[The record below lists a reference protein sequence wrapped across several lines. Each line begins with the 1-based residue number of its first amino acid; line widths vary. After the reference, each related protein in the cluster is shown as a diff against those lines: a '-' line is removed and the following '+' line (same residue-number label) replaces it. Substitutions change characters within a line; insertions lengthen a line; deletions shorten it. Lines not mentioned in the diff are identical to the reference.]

1 MLLPVTG
8 KPPGPHSP
16 QPQAPGPEVRRGS
29 ASAQPRWD
37 SGCASAAWPGGGERA
52 HGWGEGSRPAGG
64 GRGAGTRVLGCGAAD
79 KGGPIPHV
87 SSAGRG
93 GLALTSRLKASLVFW
108 KQSTNSASEGGRAR
122 SVRTPSGR
130 GGGGRE
136 PGPPAVAV
144 PGGSGLSLRLPTGSA
159 HLPRSGVT
167 LPPAPAPPRT
177 CRPLLPLLLSL
188 LALVQLLEGLRR
200 FLQPRHEPL
209 NVVQSAVEDLL
220 GPEWGRG
227 QPQAARPS
235 AGTPPPAASWPPGRG
250 RGPECLGRPVRDPP
264 SPSRS
269 SAPARPAAPPP
280 ATRGGGGLHRAE
292 LQLTGPP
299 PPAPLPP
306 PAPPRG
312 AHLALPAA
320 SAGPLG
326 SWWKGS
332 PRRSAGW
339 GWGPGPG
346 PRAGSTAAAGS
357 SPGGP

>member
-1 MLLPVTG
+1 MCFCSL
-8 KPPGPHSP
+8 
-16 QPQAPGPEVRRGS
+16 
-29 ASAQPRWD
+29 
-37 SGCASAAWPGGGERA
+37 AW
-52 HGWGEGSRPAGG
+52 
-64 GRGAGTRVLGCGAAD
+64 GRGAGTRVGGGEQTRGWGEGSGHTGAGVRCRGQ
-79 KGGPIPHV
+79 GGPHPPCQLSGTGRPCPHQQV
-87 SSAGRG
+87 EGQLGLLETVHKLSLRG
-93 GLALTSRLKASLVFW
+93 GPCPQREDALWT
-108 KQSTNSASEGGRAR
+108 GR
-122 SVRTPSGR
+122 
-130 GGGGRE
+130 GGRE
-136 PGPPAVAV
+136 PGRPAVAV